1 MDKLKKISFTLVAL
15 LMGVALYA
23 QQGMPEVEMADALR
37 ANGKIYVVV
46 LVLTVIFIGIVGYLI
61 AIDRKLR
68 KLEKEA
74 S

>member
-1 MDKLKKISFTLVAL
+1 MDKLKKITLTLVAF
-15 LMGVALYA
+15 LMALGLTA

-37 ANGKIYVVV
+37 ENGKIYVVV
-46 LVLTVIFIGIVGYLI
+46 LVLTVIFIGIVAYMI
-61 AIDRKLR
+61 VIDRKLS